1 MQTTIE
7 QDGEDLVV
15 VIPQEIMDLAEIR
28 IGDQVDVTLE
38 NGVIVIERH
47 EGGNCEKRML
57 CKTAGRTRSKRPD
70 KTHPLRYP
78 SPFKFQICKDIT
90 Q

>member
-47 EGGNCEKRML
+47 EGGNCE
-57 CKTAGRTRSKRPD
+57 
-70 KTHPLRYP
+70 
-78 SPFKFQICKDIT
+78 
-90 Q
+90 